1 MGRLALVAAAGALL
15 LGASACGERSEPT
28 AATVPLYPVTV
39 QSANDRPIVAKK
51 PAARIAVLDAPAE
64 TILDELGVG
73 GRVVFHAPPNQV
85 DFAKLHRSRPDLVV
99 ASETADL
106 RTLSRAA
113 RVTGAQVYT
122 APGDSIHQVEH
133 AITQLGLLT
142 GSPLAARR
150 LVRRIET
157 EQRRVDTK
165 LARVP
170 SVSVFVD
177 TGFFTTVSDQS
188 LIGDVIREAHGTNVA
203 ADNADGG
210 PVDASELRQL
220 DPDVYL
226 ATSDTDLTLQDLRK
240 NPQTRRL
247 RSIKNGRFAVAD
259 AVLLEP
265 GPNIGEGLA
274 QVARLLHPDAF
285 R

>member
-1 MGRLALVAAAGALL
+1 MGRLALVAAAAALL
-15 LGASACGERSEPT
+15 LGATACGERSEPT
-28 AATVPLYPVTV
+28 GVTAPLYPVTV
-39 QSANDRPIVAKK
+39 QSANDRPIVAAK
-51 PAARIAVLDAPAE
+51 PATRIAVLDAPSE
-64 TILDELGVG
+64 TTLDELGVG

-85 DFAKLHRSRPDLVV
+85 DFAKLRRSRPDLVV

-122 APGDSIHQVEH
+122 TPGDSIHQVEH

-157 EQRRVDTK
+157 ERRRVDTR

-203 ADNADGG
+203 GDNADGG
-210 PVDASELRQL
+210 PVDTSELRQL

-247 RSIKNGRFAVAD
+247 RAIKNGRFAVAD

>member
-1 MGRLALVAAAGALL
+1 MGRLALAAAACALL
-15 LGASACGERSEPT
+15 LGATACGERAEPT
-28 AATVPLYPVTV
+28 GETAPLYPVTV
-39 QSANDRPIVAKK
+39 QSANDRPVVAKK

-85 DFAKLHRSRPDLVV
+85 DFAKLRRSRPDLVV

-113 RVTGAQVYT
+113 RFTGAQVYT
-122 APGDSIHQVEH
+122 TPGDSIHQVEH

-157 EQRRVDTK
+157 ERRRVDTR

-203 ADNADGG
+203 GDNADGG
-210 PVDASELRQL
+210 PVDTSELRQL

-247 RSIKNGRFAVAD
+247 RAIKNGRFAVAD